1 MTNTATDTSA
11 ALALCFCR
19 DHCGR
24 TATETCK
31 TVEMRRRIVAAR
43 QRAAAKA

>member
-1 MTNTATDTSA
+1 MTNTTSTA

-19 DHCGR
+19 EHCGR
-24 TATETCK
+24 TADETCK